1 MAMRWATSALLLIL
15 VGTSAHGQ
23 TPATDPLVER
33 FLAVLPEANS
43 LRTVDRSADPAEL
56 ARLVALNPGKDNQV
70 RLILEEHAACSSA
83 ANNRLSERLLR
94 NVARDLGPA
103 KLQKMIDFYQGPD
116 IARADL
122 LFGRLE
128 RGETL
133 SDAEQGEADRIIA
146 RYPLEDFTRQMGS
159 LQLSALTDTDF
170 AAEVSTCERARD
182 ATLDREKM
190 SREGPANANP

>member
-1 MAMRWATSALLLIL
+1 MA
-15 VGTSAHGQ
+15 
-23 TPATDPLVER
+23 DPLVER
-33 FLAVLPEANS
+33 FLAVLPEADS
-43 LRTVDRSADPAEL
+43 LHVIERNADPAAL
-56 ARLVALNPGKDNQV
+56 ARLVALNPGKDNQI
-70 RLILEEHAACSSA
+70 RLILEEHSACSSA

-103 KLQKMIDFYQGPD
+103 KLQKMIDFYQSSD
-116 IARADL
+116 VARADL

-159 LQLSALTDTDF
+159 LQLSALDDRDF
-170 AAEVSTCERARD
+170 AAELAACESARD
-182 ATLDREKM
+182 STLAREKM
-190 SREGPANANP
+190 IRDELPDSNP